1 MFRIRRFSVI
11 KTSNVVALIYMVVVA
26 IFAVPLALLFAI
38 VGTASQF
45 DTGGPAAGPIGGIV
59 FALIVIF
66 FYGLLGWVFT
76 AVACLIYNLV
86 AGWIG
91 GIEVQVEAVTPPAAP
106 PAWMTSTGPP
116 PTPPTAPPP
125 ATPPSAPPTV

>member
-1 MFRIRRFSVI
+1 MFRIRRFNVI

-45 DTGGPAAGPIGGIV
+45 DTGAPAAGPIGGIV

-76 AVACLIYNLV
+76 AIACVIYNLV

-91 GIEVQVEAVTPPAAP
+91 GIEVQVEAVAPPAAP
-106 PAWMTSTGPP
+106 PAWMTPSGPP
-116 PTPPTAPPP
+116 PAPPTAPP
-125 ATPPSAPPTV
+125 AAPPGSSPTV